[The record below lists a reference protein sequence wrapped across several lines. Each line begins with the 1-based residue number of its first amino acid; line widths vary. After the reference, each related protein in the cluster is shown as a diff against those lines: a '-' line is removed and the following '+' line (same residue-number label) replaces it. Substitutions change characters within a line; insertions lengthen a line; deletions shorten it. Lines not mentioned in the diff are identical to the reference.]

1 MANVHP
7 WFANVSVD
15 AAAAWT
21 AEFFQDTDITQAQ
34 ATTKKPTMYIAET
47 GWPSVSF
54 TIVLWTF
61 IY

>member
-34 ATTKKPTMYIAET
+34 STTKKPTMYIAET

-54 TIVLWTF
+54 TLV
-61 IY
+61 